1 MAVPDI
7 ALVALYTC
15 SVVSGQ
21 VFALQLWLAL
31 FCFATYGLGRRTR
44 GFIPSTAARVEW
56 RGVVVFEYNST
67 SVINRHASTMT

>member
-21 VFALQLWLAL
+21 VFALQLWLAF
-31 FCFATYGLGRRTR
+31 FCFALCGLGRRTR
-44 GFIPSTAARVEW
+44 GFIPFTAAYIEW
-56 RGVVVFEYNST
+56 E
-67 SVINRHASTMT
+67 AS